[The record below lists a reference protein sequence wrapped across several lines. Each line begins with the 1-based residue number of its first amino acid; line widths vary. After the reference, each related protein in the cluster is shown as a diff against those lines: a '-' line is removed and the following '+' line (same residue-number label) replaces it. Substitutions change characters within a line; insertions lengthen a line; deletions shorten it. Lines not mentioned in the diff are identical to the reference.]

1 MSELR
6 TELLSQLNTLHR
18 LTQTEEMIA
27 RVRRVQAASDAVE
40 RELARNAEQCRERS
54 RLLRDLI
61 GEQGGVL
68 DLVGA
73 AVGRL
78 SAAAKAQLEQGTT
91 LPEAL
96 LSDLALEHQMLD
108 RARFVK
114 LLALPLNESQ
124 VTDVMGRLETAHTAT
139 IEWIESILAEVAVG
153 APTKLRPTPAQV
165 AVATGRRI
173 AFFGARRAAS
183 AVNRSVAAFDNVQ
196 HRVGQTAEQV
206 QHRVGQ
212 KAEEVQHRV
221 GQTAG
226 QVQHRVGQTAGQVQH
241 RVGQTAGQVQHRVGQ
256 TAGDALDKLQ
266 RLRRDTSE
274 VVVAGRDAALA
285 RAEEVA
291 REEGALRAEELP
303 IKEYDALN
311 AGMASARIE
320 KLDDIHDVQV
330 VLTYERTNKN
340 RASVVR
346 AAQSW
351 SEELTQQFIDAT
363 S

>member
-1 MSELR
+1 MTELR

-18 LTQTEEMIA
+18 LTSTEEMIA
-27 RVRRVQAASDAVE
+27 QVRRVQATSDVIE
-40 RELARNAEQCRERS
+40 RELARNAEMCRERG
-54 RLLRDLI
+54 RALREVITEL
-61 GEQGGVL
+61 GGVH

-78 SAAAKAQLEQGTT
+78 SATAKAQLELGTT

-96 LSDLALEHQMLD
+96 FSDLALEHQLLD
-108 RARFVK
+108 RARFVT
-114 LLALPLNESQ
+114 LLGSALKESG
-124 VTDVMGRLETAHTAT
+124 VTELMERLETAHTAT
-139 IEWIESILAEVAVG
+139 IAWIEEILAEVAVG
-153 APTKLRPTPAQV
+153 APTKLRPTPTQA
-165 AVATGRRI
+165 AVATGRRV

-183 AVNRSVAAFDNVQ
+183 AVNRSVAAFGTVQ

-212 KAEEVQHRV
+212 TAE
-221 GQTAG
+221 
-226 QVQHRVGQTAGQVQH
+226 QVQN
-241 RVGQTAGQVQHRVGQ
+241 RVGQ
-256 TAGDALDKLQ
+256 TAGDAVDLLA

-274 VVVAGRDAALA
+274 VAVAGRDAALT

-291 REEGALRAEELP
+291 REEGADRAAEAVRGTRESLGALRAEELP
-303 IKEYDALN
+303 INDYDALN

-320 KLDDIHDVQV
+320 KLDEVHDVQV
-330 VLTYERTNKN
+330 VLTYEQANKN

-346 AAQSW
+346 AAQTRT
-351 SEELTQQFIDAT
+351 EELTPEFSDAT

>member
-18 LTQTEEMIA
+18 LTSTEEMIA
-27 RVRRVQAASDAVE
+27 QVRRVQATSDVIE
-40 RELARNAEQCRERS
+40 RELARNAEMCRERG
-54 RLLRDLI
+54 RALRELI
-61 GEQGGVL
+61 TELGGVH

-78 SAAAKAQLEQGTT
+78 SATAKAQLEQGTT

-96 LSDLALEHQMLD
+96 FSDLALEHQLLD
-108 RARFVK
+108 RARFVT
-114 LLALPLNESQ
+114 LLGRALKESS
-124 VTDVMGRLETAHTAT
+124 VTELMERLETAHTET
-139 IEWIESILAEVAVG
+139 IAWIEEILAEVAVG
-153 APTKLRPTPAQV
+153 APTKLRPTPTQA

-183 AVNRSVAAFDNVQ
+183 AVNRSVAAFGTVQ

-206 QHRVGQ
+206 QN
-212 KAEEVQHRV
+212 K
-221 GQTAG
+221 
-226 QVQHRVGQTAGQVQH
+226 
-241 RVGQTAGQVQHRVGQ
+241 VGQ
-256 TAGDALDKLQ
+256 TAGDAVDMLS

-274 VVVAGRDAALA
+274 VVVAGRDAALT

-291 REEGALRAEELP
+291 REEGADRAAEAVRGTRESLGALREEELP
-303 IKEYDALN
+303 IKGFDALN

-320 KLDDIHDVQV
+320 KLDEVHDVQV
-330 VLTYERTNKN
+330 VLTYESANKN

-346 AAQSW
+346 AAQART
-351 SEELTQQFIDAT
+351 EELTQEFSDAT
-363 S
+363 G